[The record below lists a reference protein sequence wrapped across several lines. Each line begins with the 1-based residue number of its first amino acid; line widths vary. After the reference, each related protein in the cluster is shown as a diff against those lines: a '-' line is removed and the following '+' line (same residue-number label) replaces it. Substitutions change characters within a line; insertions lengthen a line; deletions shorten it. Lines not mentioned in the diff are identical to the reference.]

1 MAPNKQNVT
10 AACPNDK
17 KEIPF
22 FFESLGVVFV
32 VVWFLGENL
41 RKTVQDNFNA
51 GKKARLYNE
60 PKYYNLFSC

>member
-17 KEIPF
+17 EEIPF
-22 FFESLGVVFV
+22 FSSPWGVVFV

-41 RKTVQDNFNA
+41 SETVQDNFNA
-51 GKKARLYNE
+51 GNKARLHNE
-60 PKYYNLFSC
+60 PKYY